1 MSKKISIAIAIFL
14 LSAIFGHSNS
24 NVSAEDEIPEWG
36 FYVYMAGDN
45 TLYDELTDDLNEMK
59 MVGSNDE
66 LDIVALTD
74 KNYDND
80 SKLYHVLK
88 HNLVEKNL
96 TEVNST
102 WENELDMGDGDTLRD
117 FLIWA
122 SDEFPAKKKILIIWN
137 HGSGWEKVAEDGSSF
152 LTVPEINNSIKE
164 YREITNESPFT
175 LIGFDA
181 CLMGMFEI
189 MYELKNH
196 AEMVHGSEAYEPLE
210 GWTYNH
216 LLYKLDKNLNN
227 EELAYHVVNDYTES
241 YRNGSVYTSYSVTS
255 SVVSTN
261 NLDNLW
267 NKVNNFSSE
276 INSVLPIF
284 RNEIGIARENSQR
297 FDQNPNYRDLY
308 DFSVKIEEEIPVI
321 SVKESA
327 KELRKAI
334 NESIMFEDHWI
345 KPEKLNVERANGMTI
360 YFPTEGVKSGYS
372 ELEIINNKWFDF
384 ITNYETIYIPNSNF
398 ESVNSISIDTGT
410 GHNDSVLVN
419 GNFTGNATILKMKM
433 MNSQEEVVKTI
444 VETLENNSF
453 DNLLIQP
460 KKSGNYSIE
469 LTLYDDNGYLQDYYY
484 KEDLFVDLNLPDL
497 NLDMP
502 MLFSETSEGIF
513 SHVKGV
519 DIDDTFFIRGQ
530 IINLGTVKANNISL
544 KIEYE
549 NNEKI
554 INYTKLNPNEIV
566 DWTLSDSEIFS
577 DNKFSGSIF
586 IDVSVF
592 SSDYYEIDS
601 ENNVTSFSL
610 YVYEDSPHNYDSI
623 VKNLN
628 TIELK
633 TDEDGYYFP
642 WLETE
647 ITISDS
653 SEQSWDLVDF
663 NFNLPSLWEINNTN
677 ILHIEKE
684 SKTIV
689 QIKPPIDAKE
699 GETRIAFEIING
711 DGKIAGYGNVSV
723 NVPQYYGVSIAAQQ
737 INSNV
742 NILITNTGN
751 GKDTFRL
758 TKTLEEGL
766 TLYLTETYFELDTY
780 ETKEITT
787 QGLETE
793 FSITYDAYF
802 EVESLSNE
810 NISANIILEIKGT
823 SDSES
828 NSYSIFSL
836 NPTISI
842 IVIGALIV
850 SVFFLRTRRI

>member
-14 LSAIFGHSNS
+14 LTSIFGYSNY

-59 MVGSNDE
+59 MVGSNDD

-74 KNYDND
+74 RNFDDD

-96 TEVNST
+96 TEVNNT

-122 SDEFPAKKKILIIWN
+122 ANEFPAKRKILIIWN
-137 HGSGWEKVAEDGSSF
+137 HGSGWEKVAEDGNSF

-164 YREITNESPFT
+164 YRDITNESPFT

-210 GWTYNH
+210 GWTYNN
-216 LLYKLDKNLNN
+216 LLYKLNENLNN
-227 EELAYHVVNDYTES
+227 EDLAYHVVNDYTES

-255 SVVSTN
+255 SVASTDK
-261 NLDNLW
+261 LDNLW
-267 NKVNNFSSE
+267 NKLDNFSTE
-276 INSVLPIF
+276 INSVLPLF
-284 RNEIGIARENSQR
+284 RDEIGIARDNTQR

-308 DFSVKIEEEIPVI
+308 DLSVKIEKEIPVI
-321 SVKESA
+321 SVKNSA

-360 YFPTEGVKSGYS
+360 YFPTEGVKSGYN

-384 ITNYETIYIPNSNF
+384 ITNYETPAEPNSNF
-398 ESVNSISIDTGT
+398 EIINSVSIDTGT

-419 GNFTGNATILKMKM
+419 GTFTGNASILGLKMI
-433 MNSQEEVVKTI
+433 NSKGEVIETI
-444 VETLENNSF
+444 VEHLENNSF

-469 LTLYDDNGYLQDYYY
+469 LTLYYNGYLQDYYY
-484 KEDLFVDLNLPDL
+484 KDNLFVDLNLPDL
-497 NLDMP
+497 NLEVP
-502 MLFSETSEGIF
+502 MLFSETSEGSF
-513 SHVKGV
+513 SYVKGV
-519 DIDDTFFIRGQ
+519 NIYDHFFVKGQ
-530 IINLGTVKANNISL
+530 ISNLGTVNANNISL
-544 KIEYE
+544 IIEYE
-549 NNEKI
+549 DKDKI
-554 INYTKLNPNEIV
+554 INYTKLSPNEIV
-566 DWTLSDSEIFS
+566 NWTLADAEIFS
-577 DNKFSGSIF
+577 NDKFSGNI
-586 IDVSVF
+586 IVNISVF

-601 ENNVTSFSL
+601 ENNITSFSF
-610 YVYEDSPHNYDSI
+610 YVHENNPHQYDSI

-628 TIELK
+628 TIELE
-633 TDEDGYYFP
+633 TDENGYYFP

-647 ITISDS
+647 ITITDS
-653 SEQSWDLVDF
+653 SEQSWDLVNF
-663 NFNLPSLWEINNTN
+663 NFNLPELWEIDNTSV
-677 ILHIEKE
+677 LHIEEE
-684 SKTIV
+684 SKVIIK
-689 QIKPPIDAKE
+689 IKPPIDAKE
-699 GETRIAFEIING
+699 GETRIPFEIVNG
-711 DGKIAGYGNVSV
+711 YGLVAGYGNVSV
-723 NVPQYYGVSIAAQQ
+723 NIPQYYGVSIAAQQ
-737 INSNV
+737 IDSNV
-742 NILITNTGN
+742 KILVTNTGN
-751 GKDTFRL
+751 GKDTFKL

-766 TLYLTETYFELDTY
+766 TLYLTETYFELEAY
-780 ETKEITT
+780 ETKEINS

-793 FSITYDAYF
+793 VAKTYDAYF
-802 EVESLSNE
+802 EVESIGND

-823 SDSES
+823 SDSQS
-828 NSYSIFSL
+828 NDYFSL
-836 NPTISI
+836 STILFV
-842 IVIGALIV
+842 VIGAMIFSILL
-850 SVFFLRTRRI
+850 LRIRRT

>member
-14 LSAIFGHSNS
+14 LTSIFGHSNY

-59 MVGSNDE
+59 MVGSNED

-74 KNYDND
+74 RNFDND

-96 TEVNST
+96 TEVNNT
-102 WENELDMGDGDTLRD
+102 WQNELDMGNGDTLRD
-117 FLIWA
+117 FLVWA
-122 SDEFPAKKKILIIWN
+122 SEQFPAKRKILVIWN

-210 GWTYNH
+210 GWTYNN
-216 LLYKLDKNLNN
+216 LLYKLNKNLNN
-227 EELAYHVVNDYTES
+227 EDLAYHVVNDYTES

-255 SVVSTN
+255 SVASTDK
-261 NLDNLW
+261 LDNLW
-267 NKVNNFSSE
+267 NELDNFSTE
-276 INSVLPIF
+276 LNSVLPLF
-284 RNEIGIARENSQR
+284 KDEIEIARDNTQR

-308 DFSVKIEEEIPVI
+308 DLSVKIEEEIPVI

-327 KELRKAI
+327 KELRKSI

-345 KPEKLNVERANGMTI
+345 KPGKLNVERANGMTI
-360 YFPTEGVKSGYS
+360 YFPTEGVKPGYN

-384 ITNYETIYIPNSNF
+384 ITNYETPTQSNSNF
-398 ESVNSISIDTGT
+398 GIVNSVSVDTGT

-419 GNFTGNATILKMKM
+419 GTFTGTASTLRLKMI
-433 MNSQEEVVKTI
+433 NSQGEVI
-444 VETLENNSF
+444 ESIIENLENNSF

-469 LTLYDDNGYLQDYYY
+469 LTLYGDNGYLQDYYY
-484 KEDLFVDLNLPDL
+484 KDKLFVDLNLPDL
-497 NLDMP
+497 NLNVP
-502 MLFSETSEGIF
+502 MLFSETSEGLF

-519 DIDDTFFIRGQ
+519 DIEDIFFVKGQ
-530 IINLGTVKANNISL
+530 IINLGTVKGNNISL
-544 KIEYE
+544 VIEYE
-549 NNEKI
+549 DKEKI
-554 INYTKLNPNEIV
+554 INYTKLDPNEIV
-566 DWTLSDSEIFS
+566 NWTLTDSEIFTN
-577 DNKFSGSIF
+577 NKHPGDIV
-586 IDVSVF
+586 INVSVF

-601 ENNVTSFSL
+601 ENNVTSFSF
-610 YVYEDSPHNYDSI
+610 YVHGNNSHNYNSI

-628 TIELK
+628 TIELG
-633 TDEDGYYFP
+633 TDENGYYFP

-647 ITISDS
+647 ITITDS
-653 SEQSWDLVDF
+653 SRQSWDLVNF
-663 NFNLPSLWEINNTN
+663 NFNLPNLWEINNTN
-677 ILHIEKE
+677 ILHTEEE
-684 SKTIV
+684 SKVIIK
-689 QIKPPIDAKE
+689 IKPPIDAKE
-699 GETRIAFEIING
+699 GETRIPFEIINEYG
-711 DGKIAGYGNVSV
+711 IIAGYGNVSV
-723 NVPQYYGVSIAAQQ
+723 NIPQYYGVSIAAQQ
-737 INSNV
+737 IDSNV
-742 NILITNTGN
+742 KILVTNTGN
-751 GKDTFRL
+751 GKDTFKL
-758 TKTLEEGL
+758 TKNLEEGL
-766 TLYLTETYFELDTY
+766 TLYLTETYFELDAY

-793 FSITYDAYF
+793 STITYDAYF
-802 EVESLSNE
+802 KVESFGNV
-810 NISANIILEIKGT
+810 NISADIILKIKGI

-828 NSYSIFSL
+828 NNYFGL
-836 NPTISI
+836 NTMSI
-842 IVIGALIV
+842 IVIGALIF
-850 SVFFLRTRRI
+850 SIFLIRIRRT

>member
-1 MSKKISIAIAIFL
+1 MSKKISLAIAIFL
-14 LSAIFGHSNS
+14 LSSIFGPSNY

-59 MVGSNDE
+59 MVGSNDD

-74 KNYDND
+74 RLLDDD

-102 WENELDMGDGDTLRD
+102 WGNELDMGNGDTLRD

-122 SDEFPAKKKILIIWN
+122 SDEFPAKRKILIIWN

-152 LTVPEINNSIKE
+152 LTVPEINNSIRE

-196 AEMVHGSEAYEPLE
+196 AEMIHGSEAYEPLE
-210 GWTYNH
+210 GWTYNN
-216 LLYKLDKNLNN
+216 LLYKLKKNLNN
-227 EELAYHVVNDYTES
+227 EDLAYHVVNDYTES

-255 SVVSTN
+255 SVVSTDS
-261 NLDNLW
+261 LDNLW
-267 NKVNNFSSE
+267 NELDNFSTE
-276 INSVLPIF
+276 VNSVLPLF
-284 RNEIGIARENSQR
+284 RDEIGLARDNTQR

-308 DFSVKIEEEIPVI
+308 DLSVKIEGEIPVI

-327 KELRKAI
+327 KKLRNAI
-334 NESIMFEDHWI
+334 NETIIFEDHWI

-360 YFPTEGVKSGYS
+360 YFPTGGVKSGYD
-372 ELEIINNKWFDF
+372 ELVIINNKWFDF
-384 ITNYETIYIPNSNF
+384 ITNYEIPALSNSNF
-398 ESVNSISIDTGT
+398 EIVNSASVDTGT
-410 GHNDSVLVN
+410 GHNDSILVN
-419 GNFTGNATILKMKM
+419 GTFTGNASILRLKMI
-433 MNSQEEVVKTI
+433 NSQGEIIETT
-444 VETLENNSF
+444 VENLGNNSF

-484 KEDLFVDLNLPDL
+484 KENLFVDLNLPDL

-519 DIDDTFFIRGQ
+519 DIDDSFFVKGQ
-530 IINLGTVKANNISL
+530 INNLGTVNANNISL
-544 KIEYE
+544 RIEYE
-549 NNEKI
+549 DKEKI
-554 INYTKLNPNEIV
+554 INYTKLSPNENV
-566 DWTLSDSEIFS
+566 NWTLTDSEIFS
-577 DNKFSGSIF
+577 NNKFSGNIV
-586 IDVSVF
+586 INVSVY

-610 YVYEDSPHNYDSI
+610 YVYDNSPHHYDSI

-628 TIELK
+628 TIELE
-633 TDEDGYYFP
+633 TDENGYYFP

-647 ITISDS
+647 ISITDLSG
-653 SEQSWDLVDF
+653 QSWDLVNF

-677 ILHIEKE
+677 ILHIEEK
-684 SKTIV
+684 SKVIV
-689 QIKPPIDAKE
+689 KIKPPIDAKE
-699 GETRIAFEIING
+699 GDTKIPFEIING
-711 DGKIAGYGNVSV
+711 YGLIAGYGNVSV
-723 NVPQYYGVSIAAQQ
+723 NIPQYYGVSIAAQQ
-737 INSNV
+737 IDSNIK
-742 NILITNTGN
+742 ILVTNTGN
-751 GKDTFRL
+751 GKDTFKL

-766 TLYLTETYFELDTY
+766 TLYLTETYFELDAY
-780 ETKEITT
+780 ETKEISS
-787 QGLETE
+787 QGLETKL
-793 FSITYDAYF
+793 SIKYDASF
-802 EVESLSNE
+802 EVESIGND
-810 NISANIILEIKGT
+810 NISANIVLEIKGT

-828 NSYSIFSL
+828 NENFGLS
-836 NPTISI
+836 TISI
-842 IVIGALIV
+842 IIIGAL
-850 SVFFLRTRRI
+850 VFSIFLLRVRRT